1 LIPFS
6 QSSSTSP
13 RPPVKWA
20 GGKSQLLP
28 QFRPLFPAEF
38 NLYVEPF
45 LGGGAVFF
53 DLRPQKAV
61 LIDSN
66 FELINFFQ
74 VVKTKLEALLVDLD
88 RHENTKEYY
97 YYIRSLD
104 PDGMSDVERAS
115 RFLYLNNTGYNGLW
129 RVNRQGKHNV
139 PFGGYKNPR
148 YKDEDNL
155 YRVSL
160 ALQNARLVCDD
171 FTRVTRYAR
180 PETFV
185 YFDPPYHPLTRT
197 ASFTSYTSESFGEED
212 QIRLAKV
219 FRKLAA
225 KGCYVMLSNSDTE
238 FVREL
243 YAGFN
248 ITTVYAK
255 RAINCRGD
263 RRGPIAELVIRNYS

>member
-1 LIPFS
+1 M
-6 QSSSTSP
+6 
-13 RPPVKWA
+13 
-20 GGKSQLLP
+20 
-28 QFRPLFPAEF
+28 
-38 NLYVEPF
+38 EPF

-115 RFLYLNNTGYNGLW
+115 RFLYLNKTGYNGLW